1 MTYFANLSYNCRLS
15 YECLYIYIQN
25 PLKSEYGHVSVK
37 QQLFLFLILQDGIL
51 ICKQIAPQ
59 IHKEV

>member
-1 MTYFANLSYNCRLS
+1 MPTLAITVDYLMNVCIN
-15 YECLYIYIQN
+15 IQN
-25 PLKSEYGHVSVK
+25 PLKSEYGHVSVN